1 MSAVQTTETTVDAD
15 VEQIRRLV
23 HEYSR
28 AIDTFQLTGVV
39 GTFADDAVWD
49 MSALGA
55 PQASGIDQVRAAF
68 AALIDSLTAC
78 CHFTTNHLVDVDGDT
93 ATGTVYC
100 HAFAVGADG
109 SRAENLVLYSD
120 DYTRTAKGWKFQ
132 RRTVTPLMP
141 AAAPAE

>member
-1 MSAVQTTETTVDAD
+1 MPVQTPETTVDVD

-23 HEYSR
+23 HQYCR
-28 AIDTFQLTGVV
+28 AIDTFQLSDVV
-39 GTFADDAVWD
+39 GTFTDDAVWD

-55 PQASGIDQVRAAF
+55 SQASGIENVRASF

-78 CHFTTNHLVDVDGDT
+78 VHFTTNHLVDVDGDT

-100 HAFAVGADG
+100 HAFAIGADG
-109 SRAENLVLYSD
+109 SRVENLILYTD
-120 DYTRTAKGWKFQ
+120 DYTRTAGGWKFQ

-141 AAAPAE
+141 AEATAK